1 MSYKKSNIKKQ
12 EVLVD
17 RDIGEAYVEIT
28 LYARNRKDY
37 PCKITHKEVK
47 EFATL
52 GGAEVLEVLSGPT
65 ALSNRYEEVT
75 GKWTVK
81 IPTKDPENS
90 TTAILKRR
98 QRKKTKASKNSK

>member
-1 MSYKKSNIKKQ
+1 MSYKKTNIKKQ

-28 LYARNRKDY
+28 LYARDRKDY

-52 GGAEVLEVLSGPT
+52 GGAEVIEIISGPNVI
-65 ALSNRYEEVT
+65 SNRHDEVT
-75 GKWTVK
+75 GQWTVK

-98 QRKKTKASKNSK
+98 QSKKTKASKTAK

>member
-28 LYARNRKDY
+28 LHARDRKEY
-37 PCKITHKEVK
+37 PCKITHREVK

-52 GGAEVLEVLSGPT
+52 GGAEVIEIISGPK
-65 ALSNRYEEVT
+65 AISNRYAEVT
-75 GKWTVK
+75 GQWVIK

-98 QRKKTKASKNSK
+98 QRKKTKASKTAK